1 MSVYTALHRDEFI
14 FSDASLDAVLAFVAD
29 CNESQF
35 GEDAAVW
42 CGGRLVAVCR
52 ADGTVVRFD
61 GPPAPPAVPTDLATT
76 APAAGS
82 GQPSRLNSAVR
93 RGRMSR

>member
-1 MSVYTALHRDEFI
+1 MPFYTALHRDEFI
-14 FSDASLDAVLAFVAD
+14 FSDASLEAVLAFVAD

-61 GPPAPPAVPTDLATT
+61 LPPAPPAVPADLAD
-76 APAAGS
+76 AGEAVEDAA
-82 GQPSRLNSAVR
+82 
-93 RGRMSR
+93 